1 LINITPIDPS
11 TIPTAMCEIET
22 VSKKAAQKVSV
33 FTCDQQLYKVTINIM
48 WDDPVIWKNFYPR
61 IDGMHW
67 VMCFVGCI
75 GKLMQNSGIDLLM
88 KAAFAGVDSMLVGKK
103 FPMNTRALRI
113 VVVELLRMLIDK
125 TTTQDDLNETL
136 QVLQKDS
143 QLAEH
148 WITNL
153 IYPVFLIMLYVRA
166 EREGEFSIDPSHWN
180 YARDSIVYLCT
191 IEKLPNC
198 LHGKFMNGE
207 HIVRL
212 RDGDF
217 NGI

>member
-1 LINITPIDPS
+1 
-11 TIPTAMCEIET
+11 
-22 VSKKAAQKVSV
+22 
-33 FTCDQQLYKVTINIM
+33 
-48 WDDPVIWKNFYPR
+48 
-61 IDGMHW
+61 
-67 VMCFVGCI
+67 
-75 GKLMQNSGIDLLM
+75 M
-88 KAAFAGVDSMLVGKK
+88 KAAFAGVDSILVGKK

-166 EREGEFSIDPSHWN
+166 EREREFNLAASHWN
-180 YARDSIVYLCT
+180 YARDSIVYLRT

-198 LHGKFMNGE
+198 LHEKFMNGE
-207 HIVRL
+207 PIVRP

-217 NGI
+217 NGIWNDMRIEST

>member
-1 LINITPIDPS
+1 
-11 TIPTAMCEIET
+11 
-22 VSKKAAQKVSV
+22 
-33 FTCDQQLYKVTINIM
+33 
-48 WDDPVIWKNFYPR
+48 
-61 IDGMHW
+61 
-67 VMCFVGCI
+67 MCFVGCI

-153 IYPVFLIMLYVRA
+153 IYPVLLIKLHVRA
-166 EREGEFSIDPSHWN
+166 EREGELSLLS
-180 YARDSIVYLCT
+180 L
-191 IEKLPNC
+191 
-198 LHGKFMNGE
+198 
-207 HIVRL
+207 
-212 RDGDF
+212 
-217 NGI
+217 

>member
-1 LINITPIDPS
+1 
-11 TIPTAMCEIET
+11 
-22 VSKKAAQKVSV
+22 
-33 FTCDQQLYKVTINIM
+33 
-48 WDDPVIWKNFYPR
+48 
-61 IDGMHW
+61 
-67 VMCFVGCI
+67 
-75 GKLMQNSGIDLLM
+75 
-88 KAAFAGVDSMLVGKK
+88 
-103 FPMNTRALRI
+103 MNTRALQI

-153 IYPVFLIMLYVRA
+153 IYPVFLIMLYISVQSVKENSVFIYMPVIKWYRT
-166 EREGEFSIDPSHWN
+166 SLLPHIWN
-180 YARDSIVYLCT
+180 SARDSIVYLRT

-198 LHGKFMNGE
+198 LHEKFMNGE

-217 NGI
+217 NGIWTDMGIELTWELNLLT

>member
-1 LINITPIDPS
+1 
-11 TIPTAMCEIET
+11 M
-22 VSKKAAQKVSV
+22 
-33 FTCDQQLYKVTINIM
+33 
-48 WDDPVIWKNFYPR
+48 
-61 IDGMHW
+61 
-67 VMCFVGCI
+67 
-75 GKLMQNSGIDLLM
+75 
-88 KAAFAGVDSMLVGKK
+88 
-103 FPMNTRALRI
+103 
-113 VVVELLRMLIDK
+113 VELLSMLIDK

-166 EREGEFSIDPSHWN
+166 EREGEFSLHLNACYKMVQYFFAALHWN
-180 YARDSIVYLCT
+180 YARDMIVYLCT
-191 IEKLPNC
+191 MEKLPNC
-198 LHGKFMNGE
+198 LHEKFMNGE